1 MAIDRNSFTQDFFE
15 KSSEAVETLDA
26 SQNNPRNFRGFDEF
40 KQFEVEEAISEPLIR
55 SYTFIDEMRNAIIV
69 EEILQDRAKSHYS
82 ADNFQSLADIDEE
95 VLESLTIE
103 WFDTAITL
111 TEVTDPTNQLTAV
124 LNASVA
130 DDIVR
135 VDYEV
140 LSTSTAVNI
149 EEYLITGNGTG
160 SMDFN
165 GGIDIVK
172 TIEVN
177 ALTQALAKP
186 ARTINVRLKNPVGTG
201 SHWPKIIF
209 NGIATTGGIYLFDRT
224 VHVSEFGVGSTA
236 ADSAQRFT
244 NFWNATYQN
253 STFHMGYNKDAN
265 GNNTTPIYGRATAV
279 VSGNVVEMRFSNLIE
294 LTDNWS
300 AIFYNYNGMNNVVMR
315 GNVASNYLQ
324 YVSPQNGGRTG
335 EAWTLAVGPKSTAVV
350 TIAAHGARPGIVSM
364 LSYDA
369 DTRRMTKRGQV
380 PQTAV
385 FGLKAQLDSI
395 LQRLKNKG
403 F

>member
-1 MAIDRNSFTQDFFE
+1 MAIDRSSFTEDFFE
-15 KSSEAVETLDA
+15 KSSEAVEVLDA

-40 KQFEVEEAISEPLIR
+40 KQFEAEEAISEPLVR
-55 SYTFIDEMRNAIIV
+55 SYMFVDEMRNGIIV
-69 EEILQDRAKSHYS
+69 EEILQDRSKFHNAI
-82 ADNFQSLADIDEE
+82 DTFQSVADINEE

-103 WFDTAITL
+103 WFNTAITL

-124 LNASVA
+124 LNTSIA

-140 LSTSTAVNI
+140 LPTSTAVNI
-149 EEYLITGNGTG
+149 EEYLITGNGEGT
-160 SMDFN
+160 MDFN

-201 SHWPKIIF
+201 NHWPKIIF

-224 VHVSEFGVGSTA
+224 VQVSEFGVGSTA
-236 ADSAQRFT
+236 ADSAQRFA
-244 NFWNATYQN
+244 NFWNTNYQN
-253 STFHMGYNKDAN
+253 SNFHMGYNKDAN
-265 GNNTTPIYGRATAV
+265 GNNTTAIYGRATAV
-279 VSGNVVEMRFSNLIE
+279 VSGNVVEMRFSNLAE

-300 AIFYNYNGMNNVVMR
+300 TVFYNYNNMNNVIMR
-315 GNVASNYLQ
+315 GNTSGSNFL

-335 EAWTLAVGPKSTAVV
+335 EAWTLTVGLKSNAVV
-350 TIAAHGARPGIVSM
+350 TIAGHGARPGIVSM

-369 DTRRMTKRGQV
+369 DTRRMTKRAQV

-385 FGLKAQLDSI
+385 FGLKTQLDSI